1 MMAALA
7 GWRYQMRRQF
17 IKLAGLLAITVFLSA
32 PVQAQTPDTDSKAA
46 ARELITTIKLGDQ
59 FKALLPMIFQS
70 MKPAI
75 VQNRA
80 DVDRDFD
87 AVVPVLTD
95 KMTARINEMEDSI
108 VEIYANNFSGAE
120 LRDLIAFYKSPTG
133 QKFLQK
139 TPLITQQTMAAGQKF
154 GQSAGAEA
162 RKEMIEQL
170 RKKGHTL

>member
-1 MMAALA
+1 
-7 GWRYQMRRQF
+7 MRRQF
-17 IKLAGLLAITVFLSA
+17 ITIVGLLAITVFLSA
-32 PVQAQTPDTDSKAA
+32 PVQAQTPDPDSKAA

-59 FKALLPMIFQS
+59 FKALLPMIFKA

-75 VQNRA
+75 VQNRP
-80 DVDRDFD
+80 DVDHDFD
-87 AVVPVLTD
+87 ALVPVLTG
-95 KMTARINEMEDSI
+95 KMTVRISELEDSM

-120 LRDLIAFYKSPTG
+120 LRDLVAFYKSPTG

-162 RKEMIEQL
+162 QKEMIEQL
-170 RKKGHTL
+170 RSKGHTL